1 MPMKDQFSEICKGA
15 SYEARG
21 LSKLIFTDKK
31 KMMQGAYQLVFEY
44 GSKAYRDPALLNGLF
59 MN

>member
-15 SYEARG
+15 SYGARG

-31 KMMQGAYQLVFEY
+31 KMMQGAYQLVVEY
-44 GSKAYRDPALLNGLF
+44 GSKAY
-59 MN
+59 